1 MTHVVSKKPNNVW
14 PGRPTSFMVQ
24 IKSNPLSIS
33 AQTQYILPCPS
44 LCLSSDQGTGIH
56 PVWGDDVCLHH
67 RAAALAGGWDDIL
80 LQEDLGSR
88 RGSAE
93 RERVSNTLKHTNR
106 ASLPPSASPSFP
118 DPAGPSRRFPPT
130 ASTLCFNL
138 LCSVCFFS
146 SLIWYLVLI
155 LTHWPWQP
163 VFPFSPLYHSPSF
176 RAEYLA
182 VASESKDN
190 CASVQVAE

>member
-130 ASTLCFNL
+130 ASTLNL
-138 LCSVCFFS
+138 FQSVLFVFFPRWSDTLFWFWLTDLDSLC
-146 SLIWYLVLI
+146 
-155 LTHWPWQP
+155 
-163 VFPFSPLYHSPSF
+163 FPFLLSTTLLPSGP
-176 RAEYLA
+176 
-182 VASESKDN
+182 SI
-190 CASVQVAE
+190 